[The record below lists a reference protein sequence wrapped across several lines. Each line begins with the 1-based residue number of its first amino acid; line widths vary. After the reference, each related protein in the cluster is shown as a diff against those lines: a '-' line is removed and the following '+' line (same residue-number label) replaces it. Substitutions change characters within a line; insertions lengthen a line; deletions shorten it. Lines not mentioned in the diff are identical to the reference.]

1 MKRFLYAN
9 VASWYCL
16 DTTLP
21 LCNVA
26 STLHCICCHYL
37 LYIVHV
43 EFMFIFDLI
52 QQRIYPEGEYRGYFT
67 FDIDVILK
75 LDTRHWDLYLMLFDV
90 DIILLHFITSQF
102 SSREICVICC
112 PRVVVYS
119 DSYKFMVKSKPM
131 ILSFRVSSP
140 LEIGHNITRNS
151 LVFAW
156 TNLFCNPLAP
166 NGPLNEEWK
175 IYVIIF
181 PFSGILCFR
190 QQRSRRVVRRNFV
203 VSAITFEGFKLRS
216 SNLTHALFIKISRT
230 SSITDILTLLVNNA
244 RWPILN
250 IEKRDHAWIPHN
262 FSLPCIIVIHA
273 RWKNPE
279 HALLTILHGTSAPPG
294 EWGA

>member
-1 MKRFLYAN
+1 MLKYGIMIL
-9 VASWYCL
+9 SS

-43 EFMFIFDLI
+43 EFMFIFDLM
-52 QQRIYPEGEYRGYFT
+52 QQRTYPEGAYRGYFT

-119 DSYKFMVKSKPM
+119 YSYKFMVMSKPM
-131 ILSFRVSSP
+131 VLSFRVSSP

-156 TNLFCNPLAP
+156 TNLFCNPLALWMK
-166 NGPLNEEWK
+166 NGRYTSLYSRFREY
-175 IYVIIF
+175 YVF
-181 PFSGILCFR
+181 VSNAAAASSAASQFR
-190 QQRSRRVVRRNFV
+190 CQRD
-203 VSAITFEGFKLRS
+203 
-216 SNLTHALFIKISRT
+216 NLWRI
-230 SSITDILTLLVNNA
+230 
-244 RWPILN
+244 
-250 IEKRDHAWIPHN
+250 
-262 FSLPCIIVIHA
+262 
-273 RWKNPE
+273 
-279 HALLTILHGTSAPPG
+279 
-294 EWGA
+294 